1 MMEGLT
7 RIRES
12 IEGFLRITNVPDRAT
27 RIRMRM
33 VYATG
38 LIFLTVHC
46 FNLISL
52 TYAFGGWTWQQTV
65 TIYAMIIIAAITL
78 MIRFTKSPTFFGAA
92 FGLLT
97 ISGVWMASAVP
108 TMPGVPPNGITSSL
122 IPILCSSAAF
132 IAFIGSRLVS
142 ILYIVASATL
152 IGILYGITATYG
164 GLTGIEAPMAWQRA
178 VQGWMALFLIGP
190 ICTVISHLVF
200 HNLTELEDAVSRA
213 RMAEHARSNF
223 LAKMSHEIRTPLH
236 GIIGLADMLSR
247 AELKADEGRQ
257 AKLISTSAHNLMEIV
272 DEILDMARLEDGAVE
287 ISAKPFS
294 PHTLLQDIAD
304 LFAAKASEKGLWIGA
319 ETDASIPE
327 TLVGDAPHLRQVIS
341 NLVGNAVKFTKE
353 GGVRA
358 GARLVALQDNIA
370 HIQFYVQD
378 SGIGI
383 APSDHDKVFERF
395 KQTDNA
401 GSSQTKGTGL
411 GLSIC
416 RELTEKM
423 GGQLELKSALGEGT
437 VFYFTLAFPV
447 EAPVEKETIA
457 A

>member
-7 RIRES
+7 QVREA
-12 IEGFLRITNVPDRAT
+12 IEGFLRITDADDRAT

-38 LIFLTVHC
+38 IIFLIVHSL
-46 FNLISL
+46 NLISL
-52 TYAFGGWTWQQTV
+52 TYAFGGWTWQQDVTV
-65 TIYAMIIIAAITL
+65 FAIFTILSITL
-78 MIRFTKSPTFFGAA
+78 MIRFTKSPTFFGSA
-92 FGLLT
+92 FGVLT
-97 ISGVWMASAVP
+97 IGGVWMASAVP

-132 IAFIGSRLVS
+132 IAFIGTRLVS
-142 ILYIVASATL
+142 TIYILASAIL
-152 IGILYGITATYG
+152 IGHLYWITASHG
-164 GLTGIEAPMAWQRA
+164 GLTGLEAPMAWQRA

-200 HNLTELEDAVSRA
+200 HNLSELEGAVTRA
-213 RMAEHARSNF
+213 QHAEVARSNF

-236 GIIGLADMLSR
+236 GIIGLSDMLCRGQLHAGES
-247 AELKADEGRQ
+247 RQ

-294 PHTLLQDIAD
+294 PHSLLQDIAD
-304 LFAAKASEKGLWIGA
+304 LFAAKATEKHLWIGA
-319 ETDASIPE
+319 DTDDAIPE
-327 TLVGDAPHLRQVIS
+327 TLIGDAPHLRQVIS
-341 NLVGNAVKFTKE
+341 NLMGNAVKFTKT

-358 GARLVALQDNIA
+358 GARLVALQDEIA
-370 HIQFYVQD
+370 HVQFYVQD
-378 SGIGI
+378 SGVGI
-383 APSDHDKVFERF
+383 AESDQENVFERF
-395 KQTDNA
+395 KQSDDG

-423 GGQLELKSALGEGT
+423 GGNLELQSAIGQGS
-437 VFYFTLAFPV
+437 VFYFTLAFPLD
-447 EAPVEKETIA
+447 APAETKVIA